1 MWSCQYSHPFV
12 PSRLLQE
19 AAHENSLQDHRSG
32 RLQGT
37 RTRQMFLMGNNITGK
52 SCPVSTQDA
61 QRHSPIPSMVLI
73 CPGCRKPMV
82 FKGKKHILF
91 SNGLTDLTY
100 RCDTCDV
107 ETKRT
112 VKEP

>member
-1 MWSCQYSHPFV
+1 
-12 PSRLLQE
+12 
-19 AAHENSLQDHRSG
+19 
-32 RLQGT
+32 
-37 RTRQMFLMGNNITGK
+37 MFLMGDSNTGK
-52 SCPVSTQDA
+52 SCPVSTQDVR
-61 QRHSPIPSMVLI
+61 RHTLTPSTVPI